1 MNSKKSKNSH
11 ESRSSRTSRETKSLN
26 DIEIEEKMKV
36 TELKLLQQK
45 QMIQNKAETLK
56 IKERFSF

>member
-11 ESRSSRTSRETKSLN
+11 ESRSSRTSRETKSSN
-26 DIEIEEKMKV
+26 DIEIEEKMKA

-45 QMIQNKAETLK
+45 QMFQNKAETLK